1 MNIVS
6 KTTLFLF
13 LITCTLNA
21 CKKDNYINQDIYEQN
36 DAFFKRNNSIQSN
49 QKRAS
54 SLELAQGPDLIDTII
69 NELKMIDLEKKFANT
84 VVKKYGLPKWEI
96 ALRIRN
102 SNTYNSVFIPIVDS
116 NGKVDEIL
124 FAYQDNKKKLVYKFI
139 NRNTNQYKLPEL
151 GNPEKTIF
159 IQNTLKGIFDYF
171 EGVFKSDIATQN
183 NNKKTTF
190 SVKANDYITVYCW
203 YYTWAYSEPNGTVT
217 VGTTNYEQCVY
228 KIIVTTPIAGD
239 IINDNSVPPPSS
251 SPSDYTNPYTDPCAQ
266 AAKNVAEANTLKQDQ
281 SFINAINEIKTAA
294 SDGKEH
300 TVSFGRTDDNEI
312 IKSEIKT
319 DGNVGNATVYTGLTN
334 YFADI
339 HNHPNNAKPS
349 SLDLYYLVNSH
360 QNYEKLN
367 TRFVL
372 MGNGE
377 LYALTITD
385 YSKAANFI
393 SKYPLTEYVTPY
405 GKFYDFPGNLRNQM
419 YDIHDELISQDYN
432 DLDANCF
439 ALAYLLNNNDTG
451 LALLKYENNSFNRQ
465 SINGYLN
472 ESANNITYTK
482 NNCN

>member
-1 MNIVS
+1 MNVVS

-69 NELKMIDLEKKFANT
+69 NELKILDLEKRFANT
-84 VVKKYGLPKWEI
+84 VVKKYGLPKWES

-102 SNTYNSVFIPIVDS
+102 SNTYSSVFIPIVDS

-139 NRNTNQYKLPEL
+139 NRNTNQYKLPEH
-151 GNPEKTIF
+151 GNPEKTF
-159 IQNTLKGIFDYF
+159 FTQNTLKGIFDYF

-190 SVKANDYITVYCW
+190 SVKANDYYVIYCW
-203 YYTWAYSEPNGTVT
+203 YYTYGYQDGAGTYV
-217 VGTTNYEQCVY
+217 VNTNFYGQQCVSF
-228 KIIVTTPIAGD
+228 IVVTTPIAGD

-251 SPSDYTNPYTDPCAQ
+251 SPSDYTNTYTDPCAQ

-300 TVSFGRTDDNEI
+300 TVSFGKTSDNDI

-319 DGNVGNATVYTGLTN
+319 SGNIGSANVYTGLTN

-339 HNHPNNAKPS
+339 HNHPNNSKPS
-349 SLDLYYLVNSH
+349 TRDLYYLVNSH

-385 YSKAANFI
+385 YSKAASFI
-393 SKYPLTEYVTPY
+393 AKYPLEENPP
-405 GKFYDFPGNLRNQM
+405 GFFDFPKILSDEM
-419 YDIHDELISQDYN
+419 FEIHDALVIQNYS

-439 ALAYLLNNNDTG
+439 ALAHILNNNNTG
-451 LALLKYENNSFNRQ
+451 LALLKYENNSFKRQ
-465 SINGYLN
+465 SINSYLN
-472 ESANNITYTK
+472 ESTNQTTYTK

>member
-1 MNIVS
+1 MNVVS

-21 CKKDNYINQDIYEQN
+21 CKKINYLNQDIYEQN

-69 NELKMIDLEKKFANT
+69 NELKMLDLEKRFANT
-84 VVKKYGLPKWEI
+84 VVKKYGLPKWES

-102 SNTYNSVFIPIVDS
+102 SNTYSSVFIPIVDS

-139 NRNTNQYKLPEL
+139 NRNTNQYKLPEH

-159 IQNTLKGIFDYF
+159 TQKTLKGIFDHF
-171 EGVFKSDIATQN
+171 ESLFKSDIAIQN

-239 IINDNSVPPPSS
+239 IINDNSIPPPSS
-251 SPSDYTNPYTDPCAQ
+251 SPSDYTNPYTDPCAK
-266 AAKNVAEANTLKQDQ
+266 AAKNVTDANTLKQDQ
-281 SFINAINEIKTAA
+281 SFINAINEIKSAA
-294 SDGKEH
+294 SDGNEH
-300 TVSFGRTDDNEI
+300 TVSFGKTSDNDI

-319 DGNVGNATVYTGLTN
+319 SGNIGSANVYTGLTN

-339 HNHPNNAKPS
+339 HNHSNNSRPS
-349 SLDLYYLVNSH
+349 TGDLYKLVNLH
-360 QNYEKLN
+360 QNFENLT

-385 YSKAANFI
+385 YSKAVSFVQ
-393 SKYPLTEYVTPY
+393 KYPFNYNENEFPETLLLKMLDLQNALTSQGYSLLEAQC
-405 GKFYDFPGNLRNQM
+405 FSFANILNS
-419 YDIHDELISQDYN
+419 HDS
-432 DLDANCF
+432 
-439 ALAYLLNNNDTG
+439 G
-451 LALLKYENNSFNRQ
+451 LALLKYENNSFKRQ
-465 SINGYLN
+465 SIDSYFN
-472 ESANNITYTK
+472 ESTNQTTYIK